1 MFNVQTY
8 KSFERDQYT
17 LVVFI
22 NLSKVFYTA
31 NHSVL
36 IKKLQMYGIR
46 GIDLDW
52 FRSYLANRKQ
62 YISLGHDLKTGTQN
76 IIFRVSQGSML
87 GPLLFCYML
96 AIFLIPQHL
105 FADDRN
111 PCFEYPGLRIKNIIS
126 VISYC
131 PFSLV
136 NVCQVRYFIQKK
148 KKNTRAKYFP
158 WMNKN
163 LKNIKLRQGYFGII
177 SVEDF

>member
-76 IIFRVSQGSML
+76 RVPQGSML

-96 AIFLIPQHL
+96 TIFLIPQHL
-105 FADDRN
+105 SADDRN
-111 PCFEYPGLRIKNIIS
+111 LCFEYPGLRIKNIIS

-131 PFSLV
+131 PFSLAK
-136 NVCQVRYFIQKK
+136 VCQVRYFIQKK
-148 KKNTRAKYFP
+148 KKILEQNMFHG
-158 WMNKN
+158 W
-163 LKNIKLRQGYFGII
+163 IKTWRT
-177 SVEDF
+177 

>member
-1 MFNVQTY
+1 
-8 KSFERDQYT
+8 
-17 LVVFI
+17 
-22 NLSKVFYTA
+22 
-31 NHSVL
+31 
-36 IKKLQMYGIR
+36 MYSIR

-52 FRSYLANRKQ
+52 FRSYQANRKQ

-136 NVCQVRYFIQKK
+136 NVCQVRYLNKKK
-148 KKNTRAKYFP
+148 KKNTRAKYVP

>member
-1 MFNVQTY
+1 MFTTSVY
-8 KSFERDQYT
+8 WSFERDQYT

-22 NLSKVFYTA
+22 NLSKAFYTA

-36 IKKLQMYGIR
+36 IKKLQVYGIR

-76 IIFRVSQGSML
+76 RVPQGSML
-87 GPLLFCYML
+87 GLLLFFYML
-96 AIFLIPQHL
+96 TIFLIPQHL

-131 PFSLV
+131 PFSLAK
-136 NVCQVRYFIQKK
+136 VCQVRYFIQKK
-148 KKNTRAKYFP
+148 KKILEQNMFHD
-158 WMNKN
+158 W
-163 LKNIKLRQGYFGII
+163 IKTWRT
-177 SVEDF
+177 

>member
-22 NLSKVFYTA
+22 NLSKAFYTA

-76 IIFRVSQGSML
+76 RVPQGSML

-96 AIFLIPQHL
+96 TIFLIPQHL

-131 PFSLV
+131 PFSLAK
-136 NVCQVRYFIQKK
+136 VCQVRYFIKKK
-148 KKNTRAKYFP
+148 KKNTRAKYVP